1 MKIDVYQTKLSVKP
15 FTSWR
20 SMADMLNYLEENK
33 KIASICKKLKE
44 TGDKS
49 LKDGLPAMMP
59 MGDVGDLQRKKENC
73 EPTGLVMIDMDSPK
87 APLLSPQGGMNHAG
101 CSQWSAWP
109 DGFPP
114 PWGSRRGPQ
123 ISFPL
128 PTISRPASLPTNPE
142 YSRKQTPSMKVS
154 SLL

>member
-33 KIASICKKLKE
+33 KIASICQKIRE
-44 TGDKS
+44 TGDLS

-73 EPTGLVMIDMDSPK
+73 EPTGLVMIDIDNKTLSGQEVRSLRSRCRHCHPSSDNTCRLLPWTSRCPACSPCCRYW
-87 APLLSPQGGMNHAG
+87 A
-101 CSQWSAWP
+101 
-109 DGFPP
+109 
-114 PWGSRRGPQ
+114 R
-123 ISFPL
+123 
-128 PTISRPASLPTNPE
+128 
-142 YSRKQTPSMKVS
+142 
-154 SLL
+154 